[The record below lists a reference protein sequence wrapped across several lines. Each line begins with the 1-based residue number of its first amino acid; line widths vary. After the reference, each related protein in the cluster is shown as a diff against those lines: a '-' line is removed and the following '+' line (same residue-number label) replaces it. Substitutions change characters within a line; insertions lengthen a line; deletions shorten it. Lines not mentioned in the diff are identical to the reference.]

1 MRSPIGDTF
10 IARPPHVCRQICNVA
25 RVIKRH
31 LIAEFEHDEGER
43 ERMLAGGIGAGDDR
57 PSRPALERGGRWVP

>member
-10 IARPPHVCRQICNVA
+10 IAGGRIERRQICNVA

-31 LIAEFEHDEGER
+31 LIAEFEHAEGER
-43 ERMLAGGIGAGDDR
+43 ERMLAGGIGVDG
-57 PSRPALERGGRWVP
+57 L